1 MKRILI
7 FIFLFAIFSML
18 GLSGPEP
25 ASIQSTKGVFTFV
38 QDMPSFDRIRGQGGK
53 GAKRIGKALPN
64 EGEKREIKGPMSP
77 DKVEHY
83 MAIAKKVDPALAE
96 QLGAICEKD
105 PEAFQR
111 IIRRQGHRIGS
122 LVRLRESDPELY
134 EVKVAELTID
144 AEIYHLTE
152 SLNGKDLNSSVT
164 QGKIAEL
171 QGLVR
176 SKTKISIQ
184 AQRLYIQ
191 RLQDHLNALQERL
204 SDTENRFELIVD
216 NRVDQLLTAITK
228 ELDVAPQQSE

>member
-1 MKRILI
+1 MKRIII
-7 FIFLFAIFSML
+7 FVFLFTIFSML
-18 GLSGPEP
+18 GLSGSEHT
-25 ASIQSTKGVFTFV
+25 ASLQSTKSLFTFV
-38 QDMPSFDRIRGQGGK
+38 QDVPSFDRIRGQGGK
-53 GAKRIGKALPN
+53 GGKRIGRGLPN
-64 EGEKREIKGPMSP
+64 EGEKKGPMSP

-83 MAIAKKVDPALAE
+83 LAIAKKVDPALAE
-96 QLGAICEKD
+96 QLGAMCEKD

-111 IIRRQGHRIGS
+111 IIHRQGHRIGS
-122 LVRLRESDPELY
+122 LIRLRESDPELY

-152 SLNGKDLNSSVT
+152 SLNGKDVNSSVT

-171 QGLVR
+171 KGLVR

-216 NRVDQLLTAITK
+216 SRVNQLLKAITK
-228 ELDVAPQQSE
+228 ELDVTPQQSE